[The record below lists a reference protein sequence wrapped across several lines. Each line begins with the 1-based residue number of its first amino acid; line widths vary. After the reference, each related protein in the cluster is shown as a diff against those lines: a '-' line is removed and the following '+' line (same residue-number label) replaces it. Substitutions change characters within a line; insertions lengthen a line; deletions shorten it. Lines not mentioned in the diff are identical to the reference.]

1 MFLYCIVTLICPLE
15 QQWIKVIHFRSMFI
29 FQHPFS
35 LDGDQL
41 NLFEPWFLIFKT
53 RIIIPTEGVTERIK
67 GSDIFKRNVP
77 SNLVKLCTLNI
88 HSFFYV
94 SHTLSK
100 WDLFLFLCL
109 GKKNHLPNAY
119 HSHLL
124 FTWFGFSTLHH
135 LATLSINAF

>member
-1 MFLYCIVTLICPLE
+1 MFLYCIVILICPLE
-15 QQWIKVIHFRSMFI
+15 QQWIKVTHFRSMFI
-29 FQHPFS
+29 LQHPFS
-35 LDGDQL
+35 LDGGQL

-77 SNLVKLCTLNI
+77 SKLVKLCTLNI

-135 LATLSINAF
+135 LATLSVNAF